1 MEFCGVES
9 VSNCFTLWIT
19 PPWHGL
25 TCTNPGAFSI
35 GLPAYTRVPRVLKNC
50 TSIILQFPHWLL
62 SFPSFLSSKKTWRS
76 PIAIPPKNLLHQPI
90 NPSTHQ
96 PQFSTGKS
104 HRDFTPKNNDNEP
117 TNQPTNQKPMVVAP
131 LLGRLSGKAVE
142 VQLFSS
148 KHWQCHHR

>member
-35 GLPAYTRVPRVLKNC
+35 GLPAYNRVPRVLKNC
-50 TSIILQFPHWLL
+50 TSVILQFPTLTAFISKL
-62 SFPSFLSSKKTWRS
+62 SFFEKKHGEVQL
-76 PIAIPPKNLLHQPI
+76 PLLQKTCSI

-96 PQFSTGKS
+96 PQFSTGNPIAIGK
-104 HRDFTPKNNDNEP
+104 TPMTTKTNQP
-117 TNQPTNQKPMVVAP
+117 TNQPTNRKPS
-131 LLGRLSGKAVE
+131 LLHCLGLPSGKAVE